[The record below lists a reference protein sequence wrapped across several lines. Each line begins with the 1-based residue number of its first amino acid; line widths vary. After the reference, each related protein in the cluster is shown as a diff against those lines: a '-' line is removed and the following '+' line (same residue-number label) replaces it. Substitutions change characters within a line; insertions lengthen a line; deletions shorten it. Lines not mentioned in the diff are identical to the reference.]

1 MSNRLFN
8 ASVKQF
14 TKQHYLQ
21 SSDVVRC
28 RQMSSESSVLRKSA
42 AECQAEALNHQW
54 SPFLKSSTLGMPCRC
69 RTGHRQTLD
78 AAISPRHPW
87 IQNRHETCHVVMM
100 CCLLYISSNAT
111 SIDSISGQPL
121 KLSRSFA
128 ISQNALPRCIQGV

>member
-1 MSNRLFN
+1 MKKR
-8 ASVKQF
+8 
-14 TKQHYLQ
+14 
-21 SSDVVRC
+21 R
-28 RQMSSESSVLRKSA
+28 
-42 AECQAEALNHQW
+42 

-111 SIDSISGQPL
+111 SIDFNFRPAIEIKPFFCNLSKRTAKVYPKCVSKIGELIRANLPL
-121 KLSRSFA
+121 ELFPQLSKKR
-128 ISQNALPRCIQGV
+128 RCVTLCQASWPTKICQ